1 MAAPLPQATQLYG
14 TANEDVEK
22 ESEIDEAVRCAPF
35 WQATQQYGGSSAGDD
50 AEIDDDDAV
59 RRCGWPDAQLAESPR
74 GLAAI
79 WAACGLEMDDEL
91 TGGPS
96 AAREEA
102 ECMSEM
108 APDDA
113 HDELMC
119 SMDVV
124 AEVHAQDAEREQQR
138 EGASV
143 GCVMPNGDGA
153 GGDDCEAGRALE
165 GDDGGYMGCEGA
177 DGVEQ
182 GASMAAR
189 EAEDSAEDEVMAGK
203 ENVSM
208 QHEERGGGATGGI
221 KKGKR
226 RRGKQGCAGHR
237 QRQAAK
243 GAVLRQPAAGDASMS

>member
-1 MAAPLPQATQLYG
+1 VA
-14 TANEDVEK
+14 
-22 ESEIDEAVRCAPF
+22 
-35 WQATQQYGGSSAGDD
+35 GGSSAGDD

-113 HDELMC
+113 LDELMC

-138 EGASV
+138 EGVSV
-143 GCVMPNGDGA
+143 GCVRSDGDGA
-153 GGDDCEAGRALE
+153 GGGCGEAGRVIE
-165 GDDGGYMGCEGA
+165 GDDGGSMGCECLDGA
-177 DGVEQ
+177 EQ
-182 GASMAAR
+182 GASTGAR
-189 EAEDSAEDEVMAGK
+189 EADGSDVDETMAGK
-203 ENVSM
+203 ENVSL
-208 QHEERGGGATGGI
+208 QRAEGGGSSIGGI
-221 KKGKR
+221 KKR
-226 RRGKQGCAGHR
+226 GHR
-237 QRQAAK
+237 GRSKEAK
-243 GAVLRQPAAGDASMS
+243 AERRKPNKYGDKVTRTTEGLTALARSD

>member
-1 MAAPLPQATQLYG
+1 
-14 TANEDVEK
+14 
-22 ESEIDEAVRCAPF
+22 VRPF
-35 WQATQQYGGSSAGDD
+35 GRRLSNTVAGGSSAGDD

-165 GDDGGYMGCEGA
+165 GDDGGYMGCEGGRA
-177 DGVEQ
+177 PT
-182 GASMAAR
+182 ASSRGRRWLRAR
-189 EAEDSAEDEVMAGK
+189 
-203 ENVSM
+203 
-208 QHEERGGGATGGI
+208 QRTATRTRSWRA
-221 KKGKR
+221 KR
-226 RRGKQGCAGHR
+226 TSRCSTRRGAAV
-237 QRQAAK
+237 QRVAPSLFRF
-243 GAVLRQPAAGDASMS
+243 LRSLSVH